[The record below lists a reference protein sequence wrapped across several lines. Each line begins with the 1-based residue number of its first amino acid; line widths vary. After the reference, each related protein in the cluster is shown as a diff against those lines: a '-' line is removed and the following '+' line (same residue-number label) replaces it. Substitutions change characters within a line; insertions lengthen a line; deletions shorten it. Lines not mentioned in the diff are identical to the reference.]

1 MSLSIK
7 KIIFYISILAIF
19 ADNCTHAASVFLIQ
33 EQKGDFISISVMLD
47 TEGENINAMAGTL
60 TFDTDL
66 LSNPTIYDKKSIV
79 KNWIESP
86 YLDAT
91 TSKSIS
97 WAGIVPGGFS
107 GVRSGLY
114 KGTRPGELFRFIFS
128 KIKSGT
134 TTIILKDLDLRLN
147 DGLATSVPV
156 SDQSFNISFTQNNT
170 DTNKVLTIKSNTDG
184 ENYENNFKNLNDDKN
199 IFITIK

>member
-1 MSLSIK
+1 MSLTIH

-19 ADNCTHAASVFLIQ
+19 VCNRSYAARVFLVQ
-33 EQKGDFISISVMLD
+33 EQKDDFVSISIMLD

-60 TFDTDL
+60 TFDTES
-66 LSNPTIYDKKSIV
+66 LSNPTIYTKKSIV
-79 KNWIESP
+79 NYWIESP

-114 KGTRPGELFRFIFS
+114 KGTRPGELFRIIFS
-128 KIKSGT
+128 KNKSGT
-134 TTIILKDLDLRLN
+134 TTIVLKDIDLKLN
-147 DGLATSVPV
+147 DGLATTVPV
-156 SDQSFNISFTQNNT
+156 SDKSFKISTNT
-170 DTNKVLTIKSNTDG
+170 NTENTITIDTEHD
-184 ENYENNFKNLNDDKN
+184 NNFKNQNDDKK
-199 IFITIK
+199 ISITIK